1 MQGHLGG
8 DCDELAGRAVVN
20 SYRIAVGIFL
30 VLWLS
35 VRLFTSL
42 RRRVDRKNAA
52 TQLTEAVLWQ
62 LRREI
67 AGELQRYPSS
77 NARSVPDAGA
87 PLRGQAKP
95 TEVRVRLFVDFP
107 NFEIGW
113 NDFNRGRKRQID
125 WRRLPTILLDQLPP
139 VAGVSRERLTFVGAH
154 APLRILLSRSTYS
167 RCTVSLS
174 PRPDNATCTRRA
186 PFSKPI
192 SPQCRGTS
200 FTSSIA
206 RSRWLTGSHNDTP
219 PRQN

>member
-1 MQGHLGG
+1 MNWQAEPWSILIGF
-8 DCDELAGRAVVN
+8 
-20 SYRIAVGIFL
+20 AVGIFL

-67 AGELQRYPSS
+67 AGELQRYLFS

-154 APLRILLSRSTYS
+154 AYDSFIPFDLLALHGVTLAEARQRYLYTTRAFLEANLAAVPGYS
-167 RCTVSLS
+167 
-174 PRPDNATCTRRA
+174 
-186 PFSKPI
+186 
-192 SPQCRGTS
+192 
-200 FTSSIA
+200 
-206 RSRWLTGSHNDTP
+206 SHLQSHG
-219 PRQN
+219 QNG